1 VAIAVT
7 RRRERYI
14 DGLRACAAIHVLL
27 NHCFLEVYPSEF
39 GVRPTGVMHITR
51 EMSVSGLGVAVFI
64 VLSGYSLAMSVHRDG
79 WRLRDGTRAFLRR
92 RARRLMP
99 PYYAALLIT
108 LVLSSTVISKQ
119 TGTHWDSAVP
129 FDARDVIG
137 HLLLVQNV
145 VGDPYTISHPLWS
158 IAMTWHVYVAMPLI
172 LIAVRRW
179 GVVATAA
186 VAIVV
191 TTAIAVGSG
200 HNQQVVLLFR
210 ALQLFGLFTVGLA
223 ALAVSRAD
231 GVLTVRGRELRP
243 PWTLIGVTWLAIWL
257 VARVNHVPFGIG
269 VACLIVAMSQ
279 GGARPLRAVLEWRLA
294 RHDLVQPLPRPRA
307 DHPSRLA
314 RDPRAPGLRGR
325 ARRDLLVAGR
335 AGSGGRDPVRL
346 GLLPRGR
353 AAIAAAR
360 VAGTAPG
367 GGPGRTGA
375 PRAARPGAPRAAATR
390 HRRLDAL
397 SSSSGRRRLPRGTH
411 HTRFLRH
418 VTEDRGAARAA
429 VLLGRHARGRPRRL
443 PGHAPQRP

>member
-231 GVLTVRGRELRP
+231 GVLTVQGRELRP

-279 GGARPLRAVLEWRLA
+279 GGARPLRAVLEWRP
-294 RHDLVQPLPRPRA
+294 LVWLGTISFSLYLVHGPIIHLVWLEILEPQ
-307 DHPSRLA
+307 
-314 RDPRAPGLRGR
+314 GFGVGR
-325 ARRDLLVAGR
+325 AATFWWLVALAPAAAILCAWGFYHAVEQR
-335 AGSGGRDPVRL
+335 S
-346 GLLPRGR
+346 LPRGSL
-353 AAIAAAR
+353 A
-360 VAGTAPG
+360 
-367 GGPGRTGA
+367 
-375 PRAARPGAPRAAATR
+375 
-390 HRRLDAL
+390 
-397 SSSSGRRRLPRGTH
+397 RRRAEVQAAPAH
-411 HTRFLRH
+411 HEPH
-418 VTEDRGAARAA
+418 VQAPLE
-429 VLLGRHARGRPRRL
+429 RL
-443 PGHAPQRP
+443 PPATGDSTP